1 VVVAHTLAA
10 ARQSAMNTTSSR
22 WRAQAATMGGNTARV
37 VAAIF
42 IQEHSQGKAFF
53 FEKKKQ
59 KTFAHFPRHRSQTG
73 KRGATRNG

>member
-1 VVVAHTLAA
+1 
-10 ARQSAMNTTSSR
+10 
-22 WRAQAATMGGNTARV
+22 MGGNTARV